1 MAKNPARN
9 LGRIQLFIQN
19 LQRTEIRL
27 KVRLHHYLNA
37 EYNFAHGAAEMAAKW
52 EKFEE
57 DGDEYLLQYQDRLRH
72 QGREDVLLK
81 RTEILRDG
89 FKIEEADL
97 K

>member
-1 MAKNPARN
+1 MLLMAKNPAWN

-57 DGDEYLLQYQDRLRH
+57 DGDEYLLQYQDRLSH
-72 QGREDVLLK
+72 QGREGRL
-81 RTEILRDG
+81 TEED
-89 FKIEEADL
+89 
-97 K
+97 